1 MRAARYRIDLSRQM
15 AGCDANYIRLL
26 KLLPRLESYRLDCL
40 HQTMSD
46 ATGDATGDARGE
58 REYSRDFLVDS
69 MHAPAGEGP
78 VMEARVRIRVLEVF
92 RYTST
97 LEIAQL
103 NQYGE
108 QLNQWVEP
116 PSILIR
122 VYHDAH
128 AAEAVAY
135 QGHRGFLARYETPN
149 SRMYHQD
156 EKRQINEFL
165 GEWLSLCVQAGR
177 SMNAHVFCSA

>member
-26 KLLPRLESYRLDCL
+26 KLLPHLESYRLDCL
-40 HQTMSD
+40 QCVTD
-46 ATGDATGDARGE
+46 EG
-58 REYSRDFLVDS
+58 YSRDFLIDS
-69 MHAPAGEGP
+69 MHAPAGEEA

-108 QLNQWVEP
+108 RLNQWVEP

-177 SMNAHVFCSA
+177 SMNSPLFCPA

>member
-1 MRAARYRIDLSRQM
+1 MHTVRSPRYRIDLSRQM

-26 KLLPRLESYRLDCL
+26 KLLPHLESYRLDSL
-40 HQTMSD
+40 QHGAD
-46 ATGDATGDARGE
+46 TG
-58 REYSRDFLVDS
+58 YSRDFVIDS
-69 MHAPAGEGP
+69 MQCPGGEAS

-92 RYTST
+92 PYTST

-103 NQYGE
+103 NR
-108 QLNQWVEP
+108 LNQWVEP
-116 PSILIR
+116 PSLLIR

-177 SMNAHVFCSA
+177 SMTTPLFCPA

>member
-1 MRAARYRIDLSRQM
+1 MRATRYRIDLSRQM

-26 KLLPRLESYRLDCL
+26 KLLPHLESYRHDCL
-40 HQTMSD
+40 EFTTD
-46 ATGDATGDARGE
+46 EG
-58 REYSRDFLVDS
+58 YSRDFLIDS
-69 MHAPAGEGP
+69 IRAPGTGEA

-103 NQYGE
+103 TR
-108 QLNQWVEP
+108 LSQWVEP
-116 PSILIR
+116 PAILIR

-165 GEWLSLCVQAGR
+165 GEWLNLCVQAGR
-177 SMNAHVFCSA
+177 SLSTPLLCPA